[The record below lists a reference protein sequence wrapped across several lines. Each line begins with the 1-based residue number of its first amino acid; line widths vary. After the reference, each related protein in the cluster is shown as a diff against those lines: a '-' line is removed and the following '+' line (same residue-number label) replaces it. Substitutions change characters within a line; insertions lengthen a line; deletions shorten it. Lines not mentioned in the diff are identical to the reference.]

1 MQLNNGTYNLL
12 KMYNHLLQNIINSKK
27 AIYVAL
33 LCFFVIFMFIWQ
45 GVETMLIGAVETKN
59 TVVRIF
65 VIIALFVSIFGYVAY
80 LWVCSMREKID
91 VFTDYVATVT
101 DEAEMKAN
109 EALFDKEK
117 ALVSEAE
124 SVLEEL
130 YLHKNNYEKLIKE
143 ALNKRKREDKIGEIT
158 LPFDYSFNR
167 DKFVLTQQKGAN
179 GQTVYSYAYYELKGN
194 KLTVGKANFDRVI
207 DSVNFAQKI
216 DSDICK
222 LKIYTQAIYNID
234 LIPSPYKEAIQLG
247 ILQTETVLTLCKQ
260 WNCQI
265 VDNNIQEGGADN
277 QDTVL
282 LL

>member
-1 MQLNNGTYNLL
+1 MQLSNGIYNLSN
-12 KMYNHLLQNIINSKK
+12 MYNHFLQNIISSKK

-33 LCFFVIFMFIWQ
+33 LCFFLIFIFIWQ
-45 GVETMLIGAVETKN
+45 GVETMLLGAVETKN

-65 VIIALFVSIFGYVAY
+65 VIITLFVSIFGYVAY

-101 DEAEMKAN
+101 DEAEIKAN
-109 EALFDKEK
+109 EAFLDKEK

-124 SVLEEL
+124 SLFEEL
-130 YLHKNNYEKLIKE
+130 YLHKNNYEKLIKQ
-143 ALNKRKREDKIGEIT
+143 ALEKRKKQDKVGEIT

-167 DKFVLTQQKGAN
+167 DRFILTQQKGAN
-179 GQTVYSYAYYELKGN
+179 GQTVYSYAYYELKGD
-194 KLTVGKANFDRVI
+194 KLTIGKANFDRVI
-207 DSVNFAQKI
+207 DSVNFGQKI

-222 LKIYTQAIYNID
+222 LKIYTQAVYDIN

-247 ILQTETVLTLCKQ
+247 ILQTETILTLCKQ

-265 VDNNIQEGGADN
+265 VDNNIQQGRVDD
-277 QDTVL
+277 QDTVFL
-282 LL
+282 L